1 MASFSVELVDGKRL
15 TGRNHFPIN
24 SSASRI
30 AVLPLIVAVHGGT
43 YTSDYFDADADHTLR
58 HISQALAVPV
68 VAIDRP
74 GYRGT
79 SPLPPIPT
87 ESTFIQEQGA
97 YLHKYI
103 LPFLW
108 KTHATNLGV
117 SSIFLYAHSIGA
129 AVAVVAS
136 SLHACDGDVPAYPL
150 SGMSISGVGSNVK
163 TLPMEAFHKDA
174 RELVGISIRI
184 PNEQKDM
191 LMLGPAKL
199 HSPAILKQTER
210 LQHDVS
216 LEELY
221 DINVSWRS
229 YWRTYAAN
237 VKVPVLYTLGEL
249 DELWNRSD
257 QDVEDFAKGFVN
269 APPVEARRLLSAP
282 HCIEHSLQCHGLTLR
297 TFGFAIECAVHH
309 YLTSD
314 KLIDQE

>member
-1 MASFSVELVDGKRL
+1 MASFSMILANGKCL
-15 TGRNHFPIN
+15 TGSNHFPMRPPP
-24 SSASRI
+24 SRV
-30 AVLPLIVAVHGGT
+30 AALPLIVAVHGGT

-58 HISQALAVPV
+58 YMSQALAVPV

-74 GYRGT
+74 GYGGT

-87 ESTFIQEQGA
+87 ESSFIQEQGI

-108 KTHATNLGV
+108 KTHASNLGV
-117 SSIFLYAHSIGA
+117 SSIVLYGHSIGA
-129 AVAVVAS
+129 AVAVITS
-136 SLHACDGDVPAYPL
+136 SLHARDGDLPPYPL

-163 TLPMEAFHKDA
+163 TLPMEEFHKDP
-174 RELVGISIRI
+174 RELIGISIRI
-184 PNEQKDM
+184 PSDQKDI
-191 LMLGPAKL
+191 LMLGAAKL
-199 HSPAILKQTER
+199 HSPSILKQTER

-221 DINVSWRS
+221 DINVLWRS
-229 YWRTYAAN
+229 YWRTFAAS

-249 DELWNRSD
+249 DELWNKSD

-282 HCIEHSLQCHGLTLR
+282 HCIEHSLQCTGLTLR

-309 YLTSD
+309 QLV
-314 KLIDQE
+314 LIR